1 MVPTK
6 GLTKQGVRWGWLG
19 AVLCF
24 GVTAT
29 AGAAAK
35 PQKPVP
41 VAVIS
46 LAELGY
52 QPTAARFALEGMSL
66 TTVDFADPHHLLVTF
81 IARRLLTRI
90 AGDPEDDDDHVV
102 DAVLVELP
110 SGKVAGK
117 TTWRT
122 HDNGR
127 YLWSMGG
134 GRFVLRRRNDL
145 ETFAP
150 VANLAAGEPFRM
162 FPLVSLKRQVAGIR
176 MSADGDVML
185 LETIPAKEVKK
196 GEAKVTA
203 GTAPATA
210 AVLADAAREQARMKR
225 VELEFLELAAQSA
238 GGPVLARVRGVSL
251 ARTAVDVPMTSG
263 GYLEALNEGRNRWGF
278 DFVGFDG
285 KTRQLGGL
293 ETTCRP
299 RPQFVSSVEF
309 VVFGCRGSSE
319 KWEMAGM
326 DLRGQ
331 VMWVNS
337 LGDNNAFRS
346 LRAAPAAG
354 RVALSRAYATTVLAD
369 QVEFSPE
376 QLTGQDVRV
385 MQVETGGELL
395 RVEASPIERSG
406 ENYAI
411 AQDGM
416 SVAVIHDGHVEV
428 YALPKMSGK
437 EEKERERLL
446 AAAPAAWGGAAGART
461 VTMPAVRAVEDAAA
475 DKVAGPAPAPA
486 NAANGV
492 VAPAAGT
499 VPEKKVEAV
508 PAAAAPAPVPA
519 AAAAVKSETKEP
531 ESAPRKPPSLY
542 APDEKSPEKK
552 DAPK

>member
-1 MVPTK
+1 MVPTS
-6 GLTKQGVRWGWLG
+6 GLTRQSGRWGLLA
-19 AVLCF
+19 AVACL
-24 GVTAT
+24 VMTAMT
-29 AGAAAK
+29 VRAAK

-41 VAVIS
+41 EAVIS

-52 QPTAARFALEGMSL
+52 QPTAARFALQGMSM

-81 IARRLLTRI
+81 IARRLLSRI

-102 DAVLVELP
+102 DAVLVEVP
-110 SGKVAGK
+110 SGKVVGK

-127 YLWSMGG
+127 YLWSMGQ

-150 VANLAAGEPFRM
+150 VANLATGEPFRM
-162 FPLVSLKRQVAGIR
+162 FPLVKLKRQVAGIR

-185 LETIPAKEVKK
+185 LETIPAKEVKE
-196 GEAKVTA
+196 GEAKVPA
-203 GTAPATA
+203 GTVPSTAT
-210 AVLADAAREQARMKR
+210 VIADAAKEQARMKR

-238 GGPVLARVRGVSL
+238 GGPVQARVRGVSL

-263 GYLEALNEGRNRWGF
+263 GYLEALSEGRNRWGF

-285 KTRQLGGL
+285 KKRTLGGL

-299 RPQFVSSVEF
+299 RSQFVSSVEF

-319 KWEMAGM
+319 KWEMAAM

-346 LRAAPAAG
+346 LRAAPATG
-354 RVALSRAYATTVLAD
+354 RVALSRAYAVTVMPE
-369 QVEFSPE
+369 QVEFDPD

-385 MQVETGGELL
+385 MQVETGAELL
-395 RVEASPIERSG
+395 RVDASPIERSG

-416 SVAVIHDGHVEV
+416 SLAVIHDGHVEV
-428 YALPKMSGK
+428 YALPKMSAK
-437 EEKERERLL
+437 EMKERERAL

-461 VTMPAVRAVEDAAA
+461 VTMPTVRGAAEEPAVKIA
-475 DKVAGPAPAPA
+475 
-486 NAANGV
+486 
-492 VAPAAGT
+492 APAAPT
-499 VPEKKVEAV
+499 APAAPASAPVVPEKKVEGV
-508 PAAAAPAPVPA
+508 GPAAPLAAP
-519 AAAAVKSETKEP
+519 AVKSETKEP
-531 ESAPRKPPSLY
+531 EDAPRKPPSLY
-542 APDEKSPEKK
+542 SPEDKKDAGKK